1 VKTGDKYC
9 HGNKQGGAWRIWGKV
24 IKIHGCMQFMFIVN
38 CLLIL
43 FQLQKLELSY
53 TLCQVTYQEMVE
65 DEAKDIQNVEGPI
78 HKLIQENTKSNS
90 MVIKVTSKLSVYLFL
105 VWCYIFHWKLSSGLN
120 WYQNR
125 NHMWWFLLIS

>member
-1 VKTGDKYC
+1 
-9 HGNKQGGAWRIWGKV
+9 
-24 IKIHGCMQFMFIVN
+24 MQFMFIVN

-105 VWCYIFHWKLSSGLN
+105 V
-120 WYQNR
+120 
-125 NHMWWFLLIS
+125 